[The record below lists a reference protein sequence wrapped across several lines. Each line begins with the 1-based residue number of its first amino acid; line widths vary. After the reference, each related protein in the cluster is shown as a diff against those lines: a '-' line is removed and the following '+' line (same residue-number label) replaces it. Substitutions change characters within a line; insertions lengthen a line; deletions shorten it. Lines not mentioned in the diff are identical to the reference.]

1 MVYKNIIYVLLLAVL
16 SSCVD
21 ETLVER
27 NADGAFISIK
37 GMGVQSA
44 THAGS
49 SEDYVIRTLRVLT
62 FDPST
67 GNCITNIRYKASQN
81 DIIRHPV
88 TGRQHSHFVFLANE
102 PVIDTSDRGRL
113 SASRRYVN

>member
-37 GMGVQSA
+37 GMGVQS
-44 THAGS
+44 
-49 SEDYVIRTLRVLT
+49 D
-62 FDPST
+62 
-67 GNCITNIRYKASQN
+67 ASC
-81 DIIRHPV
+81 
-88 TGRQHSHFVFLANE
+88 
-102 PVIDTSDRGRL
+102 SDF
-113 SASRRYVN
+113 